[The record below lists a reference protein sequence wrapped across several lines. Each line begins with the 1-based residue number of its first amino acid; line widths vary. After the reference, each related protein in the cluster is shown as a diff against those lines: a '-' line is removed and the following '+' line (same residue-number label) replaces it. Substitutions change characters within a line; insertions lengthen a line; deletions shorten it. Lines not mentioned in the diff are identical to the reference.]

1 MWPLWFNSI
10 RVSKSENCNWRSK
23 FVVTNLSTAAADKF
37 TYDWLRINSFTG
49 LSTRNK
55 FRWVLSTTASRF
67 CEFDRRFSR
76 SSRPPSHG
84 NWMDRS
90 WHGSPVRVAVAL
102 WTKFTAVRAQNF
114 KPKVRLL
121 SLHIHSMT
129 KASAALI
136 HFRLSSLFTTLSS
149 RNS

>member
-1 MWPLWFNSI
+1 MRRCLWPLWFNSI

-23 FVVTNLSTAAADKF
+23 FVVTNLSTAAPDKF
-37 TYDWLRINSFTG
+37 TCDWLRINWFTG

-55 FRWVLSTTASRF
+55 FRWVLSTTPSRF

-90 WHGSPVRVAVAL
+90 WHGSPVQVAQVVWL
-102 WTKFTAVRAQNF
+102 CEQTLRPCGLK
-114 KPKVRLL
+114 
-121 SLHIHSMT
+121 
-129 KASAALI
+129 
-136 HFRLSSLFTTLSS
+136 LSSPRCVSFLFTFIPWLKLALGSYPLLAI
-149 RNS
+149 